1 MSTLSSRLLNINSML
16 FNPFIVE
23 SVILCEAFGI
33 MQRIKELIPCYES
46 ESYKLKCLIISM
58 KMFLS
63 VLLASG
69 SFNPGVSIKVMSPNE
84 PCFTHEVTD
93 SNDSILL
100 NLQP

>member
-1 MSTLSSRLLNINSML
+1 
-16 FNPFIVE
+16 
-23 SVILCEAFGI
+23 
-33 MQRIKELIPCYES
+33 
-46 ESYKLKCLIISM
+46 M

-84 PCFTHEVTD
+84 PYFTQEVTD
-93 SNDSILL
+93 SKDSILL